1 MKPSDSGPSL
11 KRITLAFRDPAEEA
25 AYIAHHFSTSLVPAR
40 WAIVSG
46 LVVLLV
52 FGYIDYHIFHEFY
65 PTLWKGRGVC
75 AAYIVLGFAFS
86 FTPYFRWL
94 MQPVTAS
101 GAVLC
106 SGLAVWLIYKTQTNE
121 FCAHLYVGIVVCVIF
136 ACMFLRLR
144 FVWAAGSSLVMLVIF
159 AVAIP
164 VLRAEEAQ
172 IASIY
177 LTLATTSSIAGAYS
191 IEMNLRQ
198 NFWQARQLEKARQKY
213 ENLLHRILPKPVATR
228 LNGGE
233 DIIADDKYVSVL
245 FADIVD
251 SVKLAT
257 DLGSAQ
263 KLVETLNQIF
273 SAFDRLVDH
282 HGLETVKTIGD
293 GYMVAGN
300 CSQPLACHARA
311 IAELA
316 LDMKATIS
324 GYSAPDGRPLSLR
337 IGIHT
342 GDIVAGVMDLRKLSY
357 DLWGDTVNVASRM
370 QSGAAAGSIQVTKE
384 AHDEMGSDYRFD
396 EPTET
401 LVPGKGMMSV
411 YRLVGRRSDRA
422 APSGGPADHQRRQD
436 DQDKAAE

>member
-1 MKPSDSGPSL
+1 VKPSDSGPSL
-11 KRITLAFRDPAEEA
+11 KRITLAFRDPDEET
-25 AYIAHHFSTSLVPAR
+25 AYIAHHFSTSLEPAR

-52 FGYIDYHIFHEFY
+52 FGYFDYHIFNPFY
-65 PTLWKGRGVC
+65 PTLWVGRGVC
-75 AAYIVLGFAFS
+75 AAYIALGFAFS

-106 SGLAVWLIYKTQTNE
+106 SGLAVWLNYETQTNE

-144 FVWAAGSSLVMLVIF
+144 FVWAAGSSLAMLGIF
-159 AVAIP
+159 FAGAIP
-164 VLRAEEAQ
+164 FLRADEAQ
-172 IASIY
+172 IAATY
-177 LTLATTSSIAGAYS
+177 LMLATATSVLGAYS

-198 NFWQARQLEKARQKY
+198 NFWQARQLEARQNY
-213 ENLLHRILPKPVATR
+213 ENLLHRILPVPVATR

-245 FADIVD
+245 FADIVN

-263 KLVETLNQIF
+263 RLVEILNEIF

-316 LDMKATIS
+316 LDMTAKIS
-324 GYSAPDGRPLSLR
+324 EYSAPDGRPLSLR

-342 GDIVAGVMDLRKLSY
+342 GAIVAGVMNLRKLSY

-370 QSGAAAGSIQVTKE
+370 ESGASAGSIQVTQQ
-384 AHDEMGSDYRFD
+384 AHDEIGNDYRF
-396 EPTET
+396 EGPTLT
-401 LVPGKGMMSV
+401 NVPGKGMMSV
-411 YRLVGRRSDRA
+411 YRLVGRCLRQ
-422 APSGGPADHQRRQD
+422 PAQ
-436 DQDKAAE
+436 